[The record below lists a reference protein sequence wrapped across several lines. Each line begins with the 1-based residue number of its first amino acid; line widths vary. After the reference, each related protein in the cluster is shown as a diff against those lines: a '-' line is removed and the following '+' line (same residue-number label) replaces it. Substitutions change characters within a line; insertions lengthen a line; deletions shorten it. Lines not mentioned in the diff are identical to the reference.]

1 MLLLHMSDNIAAL
14 ESWGFVLRPSPKIR
28 GSLGP
33 LYKIPQQFKEASH
46 TAHLRV
52 FKSCT

>member
-1 MLLLHMSDNIAAL
+1 MLLGLSDNVATL
-14 ESWGFVLRPSPKIR
+14 ESWGLVLRPSPKIQ

-33 LYKIPQQFKEASH
+33 LYKIPQQFKKATH
-46 TAHLRV
+46 TAHLIV